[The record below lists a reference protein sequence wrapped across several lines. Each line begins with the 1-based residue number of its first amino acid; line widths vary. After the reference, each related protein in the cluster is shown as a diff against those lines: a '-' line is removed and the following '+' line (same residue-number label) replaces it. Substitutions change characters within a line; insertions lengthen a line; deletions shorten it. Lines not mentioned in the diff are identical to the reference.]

1 MTQDLVQMADAFA
14 AHAPMMNNNLRNDPL
29 VLRAIEFASQA
40 HSSIGQLRKYSGE
53 PYIVHPIEVIDIL
66 LRFSSQEVT
75 VEMLA
80 AAACHDVV
88 EDTPVTLD
96 QVRSEFG
103 DTVAD
108 LVDWLTDVSRP
119 ENGNRKVRKAID
131 LAHTAQA
138 PVAAKNIKICDC
150 VSNAPSITA
159 HDPGFARKWLQE
171 KAAILE
177 ACADADPALLA
188 KAYQVLN
195 ECRASL
201 ASHTNK

>member
-1 MTQDLVQMADAFA
+1 MTQDLVQRADAFA
-14 AHAPMMNNNLRNDPL
+14 AA
-29 VLRAIEFASQA
+29 A
-40 HSSIGQLRKYSGE
+40 HDSINQLRKYGGE
-53 PYIVHPIEVIDIL
+53 PYIVHPRHVREIL
-66 LRFSSQEVT
+66 QEFSSQPVT
-75 VEMLA
+75 PDQEA
-80 AAACHDVV
+80 AALLHDVV

-96 QVRSEFG
+96 QVRTEFG

-108 LVDWLTDVSRP
+108 LVGWLTDVSRP

-138 PVAAKNIKICDC
+138 PVAAKNIKLCDC
-150 VSNAPSITA
+150 ISNAPSITA

-201 ASHTNK
+201 ASQTNK

>member
-1 MTQDLVQMADAFA
+1 M
-14 AHAPMMNNNLRNDPL
+14 HPL
-29 VLRAIEFASQA
+29 DVIE
-40 HSSIGQLRKYSGE
+40 
-53 PYIVHPIEVIDIL
+53 IL
-66 LRFSSQEVT
+66 LKFSSQPVT
-75 VEMLA
+75 AEMLA

-96 QVRSEFG
+96 QVRTEFG
-103 DTVAD
+103 DSVAD
-108 LVDWLTDVSRP
+108 LVGWLTDVSKP
-119 ENGNRKVRKAID
+119 TDGNRRVRKALD

-138 PVAAKNIKICDC
+138 PVAAKNIKLCDC
-150 VSNAPSITA
+150 ISNAPSITA

-188 KAYQVLN
+188 KAYQVLA

-201 ASHTNK
+201 ASQTDK